1 MKYLVVLL
9 LLPYV
14 TSGMWNKAMENPK
27 LYGGDMVM
35 TPEEYEQTVN
45 GTNGYGSIVGGR
57 WPGGKVPYNIDR
69 SIGQQGRNAIQA
81 AINDYHKFTCLRWEP
96 RRNERIYVKFFRGD
110 GCSSPVGYRRWI
122 NDISLGAGCQDKG
135 TAIHEM
141 GHTIGLYHEQ
151 NRPDRGRYI
160 RINKNQVQNGMY
172 YNFQIENN
180 INSLGTPYDLQSIMH
195 YSATAFARGPYY
207 TIETIDKS
215 KQYLINHGDRVNDFS
230 AIDIQQINLMYG
242 CKGQVTPTDPPTGG
256 CVNTDNRCDGWAS
269 QGYCDST
276 NNEYLAIMKK
286 KCCKACGGKFNPPP
300 PSGCNDLDDQCT
312 TWAKNGYCTATSA
325 DHKATMDKKCC
336 YSCKQSYAVCGN
348 NDSEC
353 DGWAKNNECTKNPN
367 YMLRNCPKACSVCN

>member
-1 MKYLVVLL
+1 VHDEMD
-9 LLPYV
+9 
-14 TSGMWNKAMENPK
+14 PK

-57 WPGGKVPYNIDR
+57 WPNARVPYIIDR

-81 AINDYHKFTCLRWEP
+81 AINDYHKYTCVRWVH
-96 RRNERIYVKFFRGD
+96 RSNERIYANFYRGR
-110 GCSSPVGYRRWI
+110 GCSSPVGYRRWV
-122 NDISLGAGCQDKG
+122 NDISLGNGCQDKG
-135 TAIHEM
+135 TTIHEM

-151 NRPDRGRYI
+151 NRPDRGRYV
-160 RINKNQVQNGMY
+160 RINKNQIQSGMA

-230 AIDIQQINLMYG
+230 KIDIEQINKMYG
-242 CKGQVTPTDPPTGG
+242 CTGQVGPTDPPTGG
-256 CVNTDNRCDGWAS
+256 CVNTDNRCDGWAG

-276 NNEYLAIMKK
+276 NNEYLAIMKR

-300 PSGCNDLDDQCT
+300 PSGCKDLDSQCT
-312 TWAKNGYCTATSA
+312 TWAKNGYCTGTNS
-325 DHKATMDKKCC
+325 DHKATMAKKCC

-348 NDSEC
+348 SNNNCDAWARQSPSEC
-353 DGWAKNNECTKNPN
+353 TVNPN
-367 YMLRNCPKACSVCN
+367 YMLRSCPKACRVCN